1 MDADKIFEKLRGFLT
16 LEQQFLNQRVKASA
30 EKLDK
35 DKLIEILEIIHTNY
49 LVRSK
54 MFKNLVKHCAQQ
66 GMVLPPL
73 NELWED

>member
-1 MDADKIFEKLRGFLT
+1 MDSNKIFEKLRGFLS
-16 LEQQFLNQRVKASA
+16 LEQQFLNQRVKAGA

-35 DKLIEILEIIHTNY
+35 KELIEILEIIHTNY
-49 LVRSK
+49 LIRSK
-54 MFKNLVKHCAQQ
+54 MFNNLVKHCAQQ